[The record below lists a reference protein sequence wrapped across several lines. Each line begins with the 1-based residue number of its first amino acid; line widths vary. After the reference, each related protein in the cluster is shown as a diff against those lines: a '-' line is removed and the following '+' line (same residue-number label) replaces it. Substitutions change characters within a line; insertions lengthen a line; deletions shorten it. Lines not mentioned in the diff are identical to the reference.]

1 MAEHTIPASAAAMS
15 EALIA
20 ELIEDIQLR
29 RLAGDIALRSRAEI
43 AELARINPDLLREW
57 VQAFQARRS
66 RALSEARS
74 WDLALE
80 VIRRGTLSTC
90 AAAAE

>member
-1 MAEHTIPASAAAMS
+1 MAEHYSPASAAAMS

-29 RLAGDIALRSRAEI
+29 RLAGEISSRSRAEI
-43 AELARINPDLLREW
+43 AELARSNPDLLREW

-66 RALSEARS
+66 RALSEARN
-74 WDLALE
+74 WDVALE
-80 VIRRGTLSTC
+80 VIRRGTIASH